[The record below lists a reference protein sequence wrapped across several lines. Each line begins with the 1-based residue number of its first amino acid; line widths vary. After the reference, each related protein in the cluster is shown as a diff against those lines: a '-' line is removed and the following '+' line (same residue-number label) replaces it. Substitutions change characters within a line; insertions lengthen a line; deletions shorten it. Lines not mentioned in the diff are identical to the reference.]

1 MKRTLWVIFF
11 LSLWIISST
20 TQARS
25 PYQIGILD
33 TAPYNES
40 GKDSFS
46 EKVRTVFRQA
56 GHEIEIY
63 YVPYK
68 RGMTMVEFGGLDAM
82 MPAVPHDEFKD
93 DVLYSDATL
102 LSLPLVLFT
111 QKGRAFHWTGDFKSI
126 AHTRLGALRST
137 FKASHLQKA
146 IQDNNITLVEVDNY
160 EQLVMM
166 VALRRI
172 DIGLSSLKALRSSA
186 KRRKVSDRIRVMDS
200 LYRTAT
206 FKIAFSRS
214 TPGVAHLNTTISRIL
229 EQKKGL

>member
-1 MKRTLWVIFF
+1 MKRTLWIVLF
-11 LSLWIISST
+11 LSLWIISSAT
-20 TQARS
+20 LARS
-25 PYQIGILD
+25 PYQVGILD
-33 TAPYNES
+33 TAPYNEN
-40 GKDSFS
+40 GTNSFS
-46 EKVRTVFRQA
+46 EKIRTLFRQA
-56 GHEIEIY
+56 GHEIDIF

-82 MPAVPHDEFKD
+82 LPAVPHDEFKD
-93 DVLYSDATL
+93 DVLYSDGTL

-111 QKGRAFHWTGDFKSI
+111 QKGRPFRWTGDFSSI

-146 IQDNNITLVEVDNY
+146 IQDNHITLVEVDNY

-200 LYRTAT
+200 LYRTAI

-214 TPGVAHLNTTISRIL
+214 TPRIEQLNAAISRIL
-229 EQKKGL
+229 KQKNGL